1 MNYYA
6 RVAELYT
13 QLANVHWAM
22 ARNEMAANI
31 QTLVEMPEAKI
42 EATPVP
48 EVAEPVKQETF
59 NYPASVPDEEAV
71 RKVAQNFAKK
81 HGKDVAKAII
91 AKYGDNLASVDPA
104 DYHALMAEMAE

>member
-59 NYPASVPDEEAV
+59 NYPDEEAV

>member
-31 QTLVEMPEAKI
+31 VEMPEAKI

-48 EVAEPVKQETF
+48 EVAEPVKSE
-59 NYPASVPDEEAV
+59 APDEEAV

>member
-48 EVAEPVKQETF
+48 EAAEPVKSE
-59 NYPASVPDEEAV
+59 APDEEAV

>member
-13 QLANVHWAM
+13 QLANVHWQM
-22 ARNEMAANI
+22 ARSEI
-31 QTLVEMPEAKI
+31 DHKILPMPEPVI

-48 EVAEPVKQETF
+48 EVAEPVKELSVD
-59 NYPASVPDEEAV
+59 AEAAVPDEEAV
-71 RKVAQNFAKK
+71 RKVAQNYAKK

-91 AKYGDNLASVDPA
+91 AKYGDNLASVDPS
-104 DYHALMAEMAE
+104 DYHALIAEMAE

>member
-48 EVAEPVKQETF
+48 EVAEPVKSEVT
-59 NYPASVPDEEAV
+59 APDEEAV

>member
-48 EVAEPVKQETF
+48 EVAEPVKSENF
-59 NYPASVPDEEAV
+59 NYPDEEAV
-71 RKVAQNFAKK
+71 RKVAQNYAKK

>member
-48 EVAEPVKQETF
+48 EVAEPVKSE
-59 NYPASVPDEEAV
+59 APDEEAV

>member
-42 EATPVP
+42 EPPPVP
-48 EVAEPVKQETF
+48 EVAEPVKSEVT
-59 NYPASVPDEEAV
+59 APDEEAV

>member
-31 QTLVEMPEAKI
+31 QTLVEMPEAVI
-42 EATPVP
+42 AVP

-59 NYPASVPDEEAV
+59 NYPDEEAV

>member
-31 QTLVEMPEAKI
+31 VEMPEAKI

-48 EVAEPVKQETF
+48 EVAEPVKSE
-59 NYPASVPDEEAV
+59 APDEEAV

-81 HGKDVAKAII
+81 YGKDVAKAII

>member
-31 QTLVEMPEAKI
+31 QTLVEVPEAKI

-48 EVAEPVKQETF
+48 EVAEPVKKI
-59 NYPASVPDEEAV
+59 SVESEVTAPDEEAV

-81 HGKDVAKAII
+81 YNKDVAKAII

-104 DYHALMAEMAE
+104 DYHALIADMT